1 MVASASEKILRTGTT
16 KMSNGTAI
24 IVSDVW
30 ANALPHDIADYP
42 NLEQEIRL
50 YSEYLNFVMR
60 HERNKGTT
68 IIHDPT
74 NNPIM
79 DTMDTDGDIVLQW
92 FQQGNQV
99 GVNMPTHFDRYLV
112 CGFHY
117 ARCIWD
123 KCSAFSPLIQQGK
136 EVGAIINLSHWLF
149 RDSVQDQAERMMQ
162 FDNYIWTPKEITK
175 VNISL

>member
-1 MVASASEKILRTGTT
+1 LTT
-16 KMSNGTAI
+16 TAI

-42 NLEQEIRL
+42 NLEKEIRL
-50 YSEYLNFVMR
+50 YSEYLNYVME
-60 HERNKGTT
+60 HERNKGTV

-74 NNPIM
+74 NRDIM
-79 DTMDTDGDIVLQW
+79 DTMDTKDDIVLQW
-92 FQQGNQV
+92 VQHGNQV
-99 GVNMPTHFDRYLV
+99 SVNIPLNFDRYLV

-117 ARCIWD
+117 ARCIWE
-123 KCSAFSPLIQQGK
+123 KCSTLSALQQQGK

-149 RDSVQDQAERMMQ
+149 RDSVTDQAERMMQ

-175 VNISL
+175 VNITV